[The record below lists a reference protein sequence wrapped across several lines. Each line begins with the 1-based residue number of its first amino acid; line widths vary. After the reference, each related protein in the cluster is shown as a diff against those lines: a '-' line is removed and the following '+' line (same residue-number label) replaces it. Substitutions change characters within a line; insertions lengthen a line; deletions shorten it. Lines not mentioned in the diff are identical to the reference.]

1 MADITDKIYDEVS
14 PTGTTY
20 SNKFSLKNASL
31 FSLHIINSGL
41 TGTLTLWVSNKPNP
55 DAAVADW
62 VEETGVT
69 FTALAGASTE
79 FLNAGNVAG
88 RWYKVRYVHTSGTA
102 NMEIWANFGEA

>member
-1 MADITDKIYDEVS
+1 MADIADKIYDEIS

-31 FSLHIINSGL
+31 FSLHVINSGL
-41 TGTLTLWVSNKPNP
+41 TGTLTLWVSNKPDP

-62 VEETGVT
+62 VQNTDVT

-79 FLNAGNVAG
+79 MINAGNAAG
-88 RWYKVRYVHTSGTA
+88 RWYKVRYVHASGTA